1 MPVKRCS
8 SWLPAV
14 VLLVAGGP
22 LIRPASANRGASGA
36 LGRPVALG
44 AELLAVP
51 ATLTCPAS
59 AGLVMHVES
68 ISVGWTYA
76 GGVKKRPNVRVRIL
90 DQYGVP
96 VTGATVTGDWSGCFS
111 LRGSSGVTGDLDLN
125 HDGTITSDETGW
137 TEITSSRTATC
148 SSNQCYFT
156 FAVVG
161 VAQAGNTYD
170 ATQNV
175 ETSDFSKCNPFLP

>member
-8 SWLPAV
+8 FWLPAV
-14 VLLVAGGP
+14 VLLLAGG
-22 LIRPASANRGASGA
+22 LLVRPASAGKGASSAPGE
-36 LGRPVALG
+36 PVALG
-44 AELLAVP
+44 SEFLDVP
-51 ATLTCPAS
+51 ATLTCPAF

-68 ISVGWTYA
+68 IAVSWTYA
-76 GGVKKRPNVRVRIL
+76 GGVKKRPFVRVRIL

-96 VTGATVTGDWSGCFS
+96 VNGATVTGDWSGCFS

-125 HDGTITSDETGW
+125 RDGTITSDETGL
-137 TEITSSRTATC
+137 TEITSSRTAAC
-148 SSNQCYFT
+148 SNNQCYFM
-156 FAVVG
+156 FAVRG